1 MLGIQTDGLDTAG
14 GVFMTVVAL
23 GCTWLGGRAVLRPHR
38 PPQPIGGP
46 VWVARTWGIA
56 YVLLGMA
63 MVARMTTMLAGRE
76 PAWPM
81 AVLHWAAGPLLI
93 FSVIAAGVSQRRT
106 RRRTGGAVSGRHGR
120 HR

>member
-23 GCTWLGGRAVLRPHR
+23 GSVWLGGLAVLRPHR

-46 VWVARTWGIA
+46 VWVARTWGLA
-56 YVLLGMA
+56 YVLLGISMA
-63 MVARMTTMLAGRE
+63 ARMTTMLVGKE
-76 PAWPM
+76 QAWPM
-81 AVLHWAAGPLLI
+81 AVLYWAAVPLLL
-93 FSVIAAGVSQRRT
+93 FSVAAAGVSQWRARHLA
-106 RRRTGGAVSGRHGR
+106 GGAVVRHGR